1 MKPFIPLLLVLSLSA
16 CAPMD
21 PGAPA
26 VQTLTGT
33 QLDLHGDQ
41 AVAWPQGHWWTR
53 YQDSQLDGLIDQ
65 ALLANPSLQV
75 ATARVQAAQAA
86 AKGAR
91 ALQWPQ
97 VNANFHATRGLYSE
111 NYIYPPPMGGS
122 YQTDAGL
129 GLQMDFNLD
138 LWGKQ
143 RALAQAAGERAVAA
157 QAMRQQARV
166 LLVSAVAQAYFQL
179 QDALA
184 QAQAIEDIVGKLQEA
199 LNITRDRYKNGLG
212 IQVDVDQADSAV
224 SSAQVQLSQ
233 ARNNVQLLHHQL
245 SALLGKSP
253 EQLPAIQARTH
264 QGLPASVPAHMPM
277 ALLGRRADIVAARLQ
292 AEAAGAEVSAAK
304 ADFLP
309 NVDLSA
315 AASYLSL
322 GLDKLIRSSSENT
335 SVGPVI
341 TLPIFNAGALNAR
354 LSGQRAAR
362 DIAIA
367 QYNETVLG
375 AIREVADASAS
386 IHSLHE
392 QIGHQEASLKAI
404 TSAYDVAL
412 DRYKAGLGNFVQ
424 VLLAQS
430 EALKQTVQTTDLH
443 ARAYI
448 LDVQLATALGGG
460 YIEPA
465 SASATP
471 SSAPSSPSQTTP
483 TSTD

>member
-1 MKPFIPLLLVLSLSA
+1 MKPFIPLLLALALSA

-26 VQTLTGT
+26 IHPVTGDS
-33 QLDLHGDQ
+33 LDLHQDA
-41 AVAWPQGHWWTR
+41 AVAWPRTDWWTR
-53 YQDSQLDGLIDQ
+53 YQDPQLNRLVDE
-65 ALLANPSLQV
+65 ALQGSPSLQ
-75 ATARVQAAQAA
+75 AAAARVRGAQAA
-86 AKGAR
+86 ARGAR
-91 ALQWPQ
+91 AVQWPQ
-97 VNANFHATRGLYSE
+97 VNANYHLTRERLSE
-111 NYIYPPPMGGS
+111 NYIYPPPLAGS
-122 YQTDAGL
+122 YQSDTAL
-129 GLQMDFNLD
+129 SLQLDFNLD

-143 RALAQAAGERAVAA
+143 RALAGAAGQRAEAA
-157 QAMRQQARV
+157 EAARQQART
-166 LLVSAVAQAYFQL
+166 LLVSAVAQAYYQL

-184 QAQAIEDIVGKLQEA
+184 QAQAIEAIVGKLQEA
-199 LNITRDRYKNGLG
+199 LDITRDRYKNGLG

-233 ARNNVQLLHHQL
+233 ARNNAELLRHQL
-245 SALLGKSP
+245 AALLGKSP
-253 EQLPAIQARTH
+253 DQLPALSVQAH
-264 QGLPASVPAHMPM
+264 AAPPDGVPAQMPM

-292 AEAAGAEVSAAK
+292 AQAAGAEVSAAK

-309 NVDLSA
+309 NVNLSA
-315 AASYLSL
+315 MAGYLSL
-322 GLDKLIRSSSENT
+322 GMDKLIRSSSENY
-335 SVGPVI
+335 SAGPVI
-341 TLPIFNAGALNAR
+341 TLPIFNAGGLNAQLAGR
-354 LSGQRAAR
+354 RAAR
-362 DIAIA
+362 DEAIA

-386 IHSLHE
+386 IRSLRE

-412 DRYKAGLGNFVQ
+412 QRYKAGLGNFVQ

-460 YIEPA
+460 YIQ
-465 SASATP
+465 
-471 SSAPSSPSQTTP
+471 PSQPDARHPAAPAAQTQPTTL
-483 TSTD
+483 SE

>member
-1 MKPFIPLLLVLSLSA
+1 MKPFIPLILVLALSA

-21 PGAPA
+21 PGTPA
-26 VQTLTGT
+26 VRTLTGT
-33 QLDLHGDQ
+33 QLGLHADQ
-41 AVAWPQGHWWTR
+41 SVDWPQDHWWTR
-53 YQDSQLDGLIDQ
+53 YQDPQLDRLIDQ
-65 ALLANPSLQV
+65 ALQANPSLQ
-75 ATARVQAAQAA
+75 AASARVRAAQAA
-86 AKGAR
+86 AQGAR
-91 ALQWPQ
+91 AVRWPQ
-97 VNANFHATRGLYSE
+97 VNANYHLTRGRYSE
-111 NYIYPPPMGGS
+111 NYIYPPPLGGS
-122 YQTDAGL
+122 YQTDTGL
-129 GLQMDFNLD
+129 GLQLDFNLD

-143 RALAQAAGERAVAA
+143 RALAQAAGERAAAA

-179 QDALA
+179 QDAQA

-199 LNITRDRYKNGLG
+199 LDITRERYRNGLG

-245 SALLGKSP
+245 AALLGKSP
-253 EQLPAIQARTH
+253 EQLPAIDPQVSQA
-264 QGLPASVPAHMPM
+264 LPTGVPARMPL
-277 ALLGRRADIVAARLQ
+277 ALLGRRADIVAARMQ

-309 NVDLSA
+309 NVNLSA

-335 SVGPVI
+335 SAGPVI
-341 TLPIFNAGALNAR
+341 SLPIFNAGALNAR
-354 LSGQRAAR
+354 LAGQRAAR
-362 DIAIA
+362 DEAIA

-375 AIREVADASAS
+375 AIRAVADASAS
-386 IHSLHE
+386 IQSLRE
-392 QIGHQEASLKAI
+392 QIRHQEASLKAI

-460 YIEPA
+460 YDESGSGQPA
-465 SASATP
+465 QASDPNP
-471 SSAPSSPSQTTP
+471 SRPTTS